1 MKKLLA
7 GGLIAG
13 TVIAISLL
21 GAKDVRAESRIAKN
35 VEIGKVDVSGLT
47 STEAEQAIAKYAEEV
62 GQKQIT
68 LETED
73 GSLTVSAADL
83 GFSADAGDSVN
94 TAVCYGR
101 KGNLLERYSDKLDID
116 AGKTKCLSLTTTV
129 DEAKVLEFLKKNE
142 SSLVSEPVDGTL
154 KRENGEFTYVA
165 GKSGHELDLEASVA
179 AITNYVAS
187 GDFDKTDNVELVT
200 EEKKPR
206 GTEEELSAVKDVLG
220 TYSTD
225 YSASSAARAQNVQ
238 NGASKINGTLL
249 YPGDKFSVATA
260 LNPMTAENGY
270 APAPSYENGSVVDTY
285 GGGICQ
291 VSTTLYNAVIR
302 AELKVLKRS
311 AHSMMVHYVQP
322 SQDAAIAGT
331 YKDFQFQNNS
341 KYPVYIE
348 GVASGGIITFTV
360 YGKETRDSSRTVEF
374 ESETTDT
381 IKAETKIVADS
392 TLPVGTVTETTAPKD
407 GLKARLWKIVKINGK
422 EQSRTVFNNSVYNAT
437 DAVYSVGTK
446 SDSSEA
452 SAAMRAAIATNDLE
466 KVKAAAAKWQ
476 NAASDTTTDEDTDKE
491 DSGDKTSSSDKKT
504 DTKTSGSTTKKS
516 TTQAST
522 GTSKTTSGTK
532 TSSARKN

>member
-13 TVIAISLL
+13 TVIAITLL

-47 STEAEQAIAKYAEEV
+47 STEAEQAIAKYADEV

-68 LETED
+68 LTTED

-83 GFSADAGDSVN
+83 GFTADAGDSVN

-101 KGNLLERYSDKLDID
+101 KGNLLERYSDKQAID
-116 AGKTKCLSLTTTV
+116 AGKTKCLTLSTTA
-129 DEAKVLEFLKKNE
+129 DEAKVLDFLKKNE

-165 GKSGHELDLEASVA
+165 GKSGHELDMEASVA
-179 AITNYVAS
+179 AIMNYVAS
-187 GDFDKTDNVELVT
+187 GDFDKTDKVELVT

-220 TYSTD
+220 KYSTD

-302 AELKVLKRS
+302 SELKVLKRS

-360 YGKETRDSSRTVEF
+360 YGKETRDSSRTVDF

-392 TLPVGTVTETTAPKD
+392 TLPIGTVSETTAPKD
-407 GLKARLWKIVKINGK
+407 GLKARLWKIVKVNGK
-422 EQSRTVFNNSVYNAT
+422 EQSRTVFNNSTYNAT

-452 SAAMRAAIATNDLE
+452 VAAMQAAIATGDLD
-466 KVKAAAAKWQ
+466 KVRAAAAKWR
-476 NAASDTTTDEDTDKE
+476 NAAADTEKTDDDSKTDESKNNTSSDNKTNTKTTDSSTKKTTTQT
-491 DSGDKTSSSDKKT
+491 
-504 DTKTSGSTTKKS
+504 
-516 TTQAST
+516 ST
-522 GTSKTTSGTK
+522 GTNKTSTK
-532 TSSARKN
+532 TSSTKKN

>member
-1 MKKLLA
+1 MQKLLA

-13 TVIAISLL
+13 TVIAITLL

-68 LETED
+68 LTTED
-73 GSLTVSAADL
+73 GPLTVSAADL
-83 GFSADAGDSVN
+83 GFTADAGDSVN

-101 KGNLLERYSDKLDID
+101 KGNLLERYSDKQAID
-116 AGKTKCLSLTTTV
+116 AGKTKCLTLSTTA
-129 DEAKVLEFLKKNE
+129 DEAKVLDFLKKNE

-165 GKSGHELDLEASVA
+165 GKSGHELDMQKSVS
-179 AITNYVAS
+179 AIMNYVAS
-187 GDFDKTDNVELVT
+187 GDFDKTDKVELVT

-220 TYSTD
+220 KYSTD

-302 AELKVLKRS
+302 SELKVLKRS

-331 YKDFQFQNNS
+331 YKDFQFENNT

-348 GVASGGIITFTV
+348 GAASGGIITFTV
-360 YGKETRDSSRTVEF
+360 YGKETRDPSRTVDF

-392 TLPVGTVTETTAPKD
+392 TLPVGTVTQTSSAKD
-407 GLKARLWKIVKINGK
+407 GLKARLWKIVKVNGK
-422 EQSRTVFNNSVYNAT
+422 EQSRTVFNNSVYNPT
-437 DAVYSVGTK
+437 NAVYSVGTK

-452 SAAMRAAIATNDLE
+452 TAAMQAAIATNDLE
-466 KVKAAAAKWQ
+466 QVRAAAAKWK
-476 NAASDTTTDEDTDKE
+476 NAGAGTETAEDDSKTDESKKNT
-491 DSGDKTSSSDKKT
+491 TSSDKKT
-504 DTKTSGSTTKKS
+504 NTQTSGSTAKKSETRTSTTKKN
-516 TTQAST
+516 TPA
-522 GTSKTTSGTK
+522 TK
-532 TSSARKN
+532 KN